1 MIYESKVEI
10 IAETLRVRFG
20 LPKKEAAQLAKEI
33 DNNLRNYL
41 VIQEIMIRRKAK

>member
-20 LPKKEAAQLAKEI
+20 TPKREAAHLAKEI
-33 DNNLRNYL
+33 DKNLRNYL